1 MPAPFAHFTL
11 FEKAK
16 EKFCESDDLIRI
28 QTSISDYS
36 EFGLL
41 GANSPDFPIVCFD
54 KVWEGNLHGSTASNY
69 VKAAIDLIPTYP
81 EEVQNKI
88 VSWFCGY
95 ISHMVGDAV
104 IHPVVNERVGRYLGH
119 EGEHQRCEIHQDAF
133 IFQTLGLE
141 SVGKCEYVKNIVR
154 NCCEESDRTK
164 LDSELVAFW
173 RKLTETAF
181 PKESVPNFNAW
192 FAAYTGVVDLL
203 SEESEWVSLR
213 EMAKKFGKDQLI
225 QVTPEN
231 IEETYIYSLPTPD
244 GKTINYQVLFNKA
257 VNFTVKM
264 WRIFGESLEK
274 NKKLKSPFS
283 LKWDLN
289 TGEIVQPEFLFWKR
303 L

>member
-16 EKFCESDDLIRI
+16 EKLCESDDFTLI

-41 GANSPDFPIVCFD
+41 GANSPDFPIVCLD
-54 KVWEGNLHGSTASNY
+54 KAWEGNLHGSTASNY
-69 VKAAIDLIPTYP
+69 VKAAIEIIPTYP
-81 EEVQNKI
+81 EEVQRKYI
-88 VSWFCGY
+88 SWFCGY

-119 EGEHQRCEIHQDAF
+119 EIEHQCCEIHQDAL
-133 IFQTLGLE
+133 IFQTLGLD
-141 SVGKCEYVKNIVR
+141 SAGKCEYVKNIVR
-154 NCCEESDRTK
+154 NCCEETDRTK

-173 RKLTETAF
+173 RKLTEKAF
-181 PKESVPNFNAW
+181 PKETVPDFNLW
-192 FAAYTGVVDLL
+192 FAAYTGVVDLI

-213 EMAKKFGKDQLI
+213 KIAKRLGKDQLI
-225 QVTPEN
+225 QVTPET
-231 IEETYIYSLPTPD
+231 IEETYIYSLPTPY

-264 WRIFGESLEK
+264 WKIFGESLAK
-274 NKKLKSPFS
+274 NKKLKSPLS

-289 TGEIVQPEFLFWKR
+289 TGEIVKPEFLFWKR
-303 L
+303 P